1 MKMLCTF
8 YRSLY
13 VYHSL
18 NVCLRDTWT
27 EDMTRSRSMTL
38 GKTSIIS
45 IFVMFMNINV
55 KVFWYRIG
63 FALTTVF

>member
-1 MKMLCTF
+1 MLCTF
-8 YRSLY
+8 YGSLY

-38 GKTSIIS
+38 AKTSIIS
-45 IFVMFMNINV
+45 IFVMFMNIDV